1 MTRRQIGL
9 FGAIAGVSVLAL
21 GIDAFAQVTQ
31 QNLEGALR
39 PIPPSLQVTRG
50 LPTRGGAPQP
60 ETITHF
66 GPQPGASTAPR
77 PSYQANRRAP
87 APVAAATVAPSPPKG
102 CAALGDTVGKVGASL
117 PQIDFEFGS
126 AQLKPEAADVL
137 RKLGKA
143 LNEGLADQKLF
154 QIQGHT
160 DAVGSFEYNKQ
171 LSTTRAEAVKD
182 FLVREAGVAESRLQ
196 AVGAS
201 YCKLMNKTDPAGA
214 ENRRV
219 VIVNLTS

>member
-1 MTRRQIGL
+1 
-9 FGAIAGVSVLAL
+9 
-21 GIDAFAQVTQ
+21 
-31 QNLEGALR
+31 
-39 PIPPSLQVTRG
+39 
-50 LPTRGGAPQP
+50 
-60 ETITHF
+60 
-66 GPQPGASTAPR
+66 
-77 PSYQANRRAP
+77 
-87 APVAAATVAPSPPKG
+87 
-102 CAALGDTVGKVGASL
+102 VGASL

-201 YCKLMNKTDPAGA
+201 YCNLMNKTEPAGRKTA
-214 ENRRV
+214 A
-219 VIVNLTS
+219 S

>member
-66 GPQPGASTAPR
+66 GPPQARARR
-77 PSYQANRRAP
+77 PVRRIRLI
-87 APVAAATVAPSPPKG
+87 VEHRLRSPP
-102 CAALGDTVGKVGASL
+102 
-117 PQIDFEFGS
+117 
-126 AQLKPEAADVL
+126 
-137 RKLGKA
+137 
-143 LNEGLADQKLF
+143 
-154 QIQGHT
+154 
-160 DAVGSFEYNKQ
+160 
-171 LSTTRAEAVKD
+171 
-182 FLVREAGVAESRLQ
+182 
-196 AVGAS
+196 
-201 YCKLMNKTDPAGA
+201 
-214 ENRRV
+214 RR
-219 VIVNLTS
+219 